1 MKTTLTV
8 PGANGNSASALYL
21 GGAAEFVVYGSD
33 FDSGTVTLQVSY
45 DDGTTWINASSV
57 NQDLIGAF
65 SANGGET
72 VWFGG
77 QPLVRV
83 VLSGSS
89 GTTVA
94 TCELHYGLAFTRD
107 Q

>member
-1 MKTTLTV
+1 
-8 PGANGNSASALYL
+8 
-21 GGAAEFVVYGSD
+21 VYGSD
-33 FDSGTVTLQVSY
+33 FDSGTVTLQASY
-45 DDGTTWINASSV
+45 DAGTTWINASSV

-77 QPLVRV
+77 TPQVRV

-94 TCELHYGLAFTRD
+94 SCGIYYGLALTRD
-107 Q
+107 E

>member
-8 PGANGNSASALYL
+8 PAANGNSDSSLYL
-21 GGAAEFVVYGSD
+21 GGAATLVLYGSS
-33 FDSGTVTLQVSY
+33 FDGGTVTLQVSY
-45 DDGTTWINASSV
+45 NNGTTWINASSV

-77 QPLVRV
+77 QPLVRA

-89 GTTVA
+89 GSTAV